1 MFNALR
7 VFGVTER
14 SLVNPTKKRGRGVQ
28 DAEAIFAS
36 YAFSHLRDKG
46 MLKLDA
52 YKVIAEILK
61 LSPTSIK
68 PCLNRYEALMEVDSD
83 FRHKNMIYEK
93 ELAKLDRRS
102 RIYFGR
108 ALPNWGVVVSHQGI
122 RRGAATLSTQE
133 SHPFR
138 GESMSIDKEKVA
150 SDMKFNFYKDYIGYR
165 YDHRSCANCAGCR
178 SCIAMA
184 GKDFS
189 TPWLDLGKCGCRLY
203 HGEYDDEPQFKDI
216 DYYAVGL

>member
-1 MFNALR
+1 MKDFTLMKMFNALR

-14 SLVNPTKKRGRGVQ
+14 SLVSPTKKRGRGVQ

-102 RIYFGR
+102 
-108 ALPNWGVVVSHQGI
+108 
-122 RRGAATLSTQE
+122 
-133 SHPFR
+133 
-138 GESMSIDKEKVA
+138 
-150 SDMKFNFYKDYIGYR
+150 DYLIKKR
-165 YDHRSCANCAGCR
+165 WKL
-178 SCIAMA
+178 I
-184 GKDFS
+184 
-189 TPWLDLGKCGCRLY
+189 
-203 HGEYDDEPQFKDI
+203 
-216 DYYAVGL
+216 